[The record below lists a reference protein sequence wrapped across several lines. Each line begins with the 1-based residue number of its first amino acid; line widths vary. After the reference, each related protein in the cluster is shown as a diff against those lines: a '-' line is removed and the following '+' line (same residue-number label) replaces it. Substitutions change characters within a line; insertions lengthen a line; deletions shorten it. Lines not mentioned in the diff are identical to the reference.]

1 MPVSPSSV
9 RRFWA
14 IVLSVLLGYS
24 FVVQP
29 VQLSWTEYWLRKDG
43 QQGTG
48 IVTDMGW
55 TGHGGIAYRYRVN
68 QEEYTGT
75 DSVTRYNHGHGDMSP
90 PAVAGQHLA
99 VYFSASHPWL
109 SRLSRPDRPNVWVP
123 HGLPLLVGIWVLV
136 GLLILTAIK
145 PNGRWALGLTEHR
158 FFLHQGP
165 R

>member
-14 IVLSVLLGYS
+14 TVLSVVLGYF

-29 VQLSWTEYWLRKDG
+29 VELSWMEYWLLKDG

-48 IVTDMGW
+48 IVTGVSW
-55 TGHGGIAYRYRVN
+55 TGHGGIAYQYHAN
-68 QEEYTGT
+68 QVEYTGV
-75 DSVTRYNHGHGDMSP
+75 DAVRGYNHGHGDMSP
-90 PAVAGQHLA
+90 PAVAGQHLV

-109 SRLSRPDRPNVWVP
+109 SRLNRPSGWVP
-123 HGLPLLVGIWVLV
+123 YGLPLLVGIWVLV

-145 PNGRWALGLTEHR
+145 PDNRWALGLGERR
-158 FFLHQGP
+158 FFLHQG
-165 R
+165 RR